1 MAVVTVFADGQGE
14 GQGDAQSTVA
24 ATEGVNTAPGD
35 IIIPFVPADGGLVQA
50 QTVAAAP
57 SMITPAPDGA
67 GIAGVDPS
75 CNQCSIYFQYVSV
88 YYWPTPN
95 SNNTACLAG
104 VTAEVNGP
112 VPTDLT
118 P

>member
-1 MAVVTVFADGQGE
+1 MAVVTVFDDGQGA
-14 GQGDAQSTVA
+14 GQGAAMSTVV
-24 ATEGVNTAPGD
+24 ATDGVDPGAND

-50 QTVAAAP
+50 ATVAAEA
-57 SMITPAPDGA
+57 SMITAAPDAKGA
-67 GIAGVDPS
+67 GDPS

-95 SNNTACLAG
+95 SNNTACLSG